1 MYRLVSS
8 IKLVQNLK
16 KDQDLLESTQKFA
29 CKMITKNWDKGYDEL
44 LYMTDFYLSLQTEG

>member
-1 MYRLVSS
+1 MEYAAQVWDPH
-8 IKLVQNLK
+8 LK